1 MFFYF
6 ILFLLYSYSYLFLI
20 VFLEYFGKPYL
31 IDPHKIKNYGI
42 TCNRVVFIR
51 TLIPSKKQA
60 IEVLYSTYMDS
71 IYILL
76 KTLFLLLLILHLNK
90 ILSLY
95 AYAVPIQHKSL
106 LFQFK
111 FLYFL
116 QCILFLTFIL
126 TTLYRTNII
135 HRDKQLYLFPSHR
148 FSFLPVDSND
158 GFVGLDLIPGF
169 FIEKWII

>member
-1 MFFYF
+1 MISISFWISFLYYVFLFPSFLALF
-6 ILFLLYSYSYLFLI
+6 IFISIYHCF
-20 VFLEYFGKPYL
+20 FLEYFGKPYL

-90 ILSLY
+90 IFSLY
-95 AYAVPIQHKSL
+95 AYAVPI
-106 LFQFK
+106 
-111 FLYFL
+111 
-116 QCILFLTFIL
+116 
-126 TTLYRTNII
+126 
-135 HRDKQLYLFPSHR
+135 
-148 FSFLPVDSND
+148 
-158 GFVGLDLIPGF
+158 
-169 FIEKWII
+169 